1 MFNFY
6 KFQSW
11 EQEINERGGNKGDV
25 ITQLIVTVTKFPTVI
40 GSPGAFLSRN
50 QRVITQVPSQRCNFF
65 VFGYPRDFQV
75 NYVRFDGFLRNVFYS
90 FQNLGKVP
98 SARWLLVCEDV
109 LTRNKTKFYDN
120 SMDAQA
126 PHANYKENNSMK
138 ILLMMNFWGPLKKKS
153 LPRVGLKNQPFG

>member
-1 MFNFY
+1 M
-6 KFQSW
+6 
-11 EQEINERGGNKGDV
+11 
-25 ITQLIVTVTKFPTVI
+25 I
-40 GSPGAFLSRN
+40 GSPGAFFSRN
-50 QRVITQVPSQRCNFF
+50 QRVITWVPSYRCNFF
-65 VFGYPRDFQV
+65 VFGYPRDFHV

-109 LTRNKTKFYDN
+109 LTRNKTKLYDN

-126 PHANYKENNSMK
+126 PHAKYKENNSMK
-138 ILLMMNFWGPLKKKS
+138 ILLMMNFSGPLEKKS